1 MAGLKK
7 PRRRTGDAGMK
18 YLKYEYENQIAM
30 IKINRPEVLNAL
42 NIGLIKELDS
52 LLERVGNEEGA
63 RALIIAGE
71 GNNFAAGA
79 DIAEMMDMNPAEA
92 RKFVFNNVYSKIE
105 ALPIPVFAAVRGFA
119 LGGGLEL
126 TLACDFRI
134 FSTDAKV
141 GLPEVKLG
149 IMPGAGGTQ
158 RLPKLIGL
166 GRAREMIYFGN
177 IINAEIASAWGLCQW
192 VVDGDPVEY
201 AKSLVHKLLDKSP
214 RGIEA
219 AKKAINYG
227 IDKDLN
233 SGIIFEVNVWA
244 ELYSTSDQK
253 EGMKAFQE
261 KRKPQFTGK

>member
-7 PRRRTGDAGMK
+7 PLQPTGDTGMK
-18 YLKYEYENQIAM
+18 YLKYEYEDRIAI

-42 NIGLIKELDS
+42 NTGLVKELDS
-52 LLERVGNEEGA
+52 LLDRVADEEGV

-71 GNNFAAGA
+71 GKNFAAGA
-79 DIAEMMDMNPAEA
+79 DIAEMIDMSPADA
-92 RKFVFNNVYSKIE
+92 RKFVFNDVYGKIE
-105 ALPIPVFAAVRGFA
+105 ALPVPVFAAVRGFA

-126 TLACDFRI
+126 TLACDFRV

-177 IINAEIASAWGLCQW
+177 IIDAATASAWGLCQW
-192 VVDGDPVEY
+192 VVDGDPIEH
-201 AKSLVHKLLDKSP
+201 AKSLAQKLMDRSP

-253 EGMKAFQE
+253 EGMKAFLE
-261 KRKPQFTGK
+261 KRKPNFTGK